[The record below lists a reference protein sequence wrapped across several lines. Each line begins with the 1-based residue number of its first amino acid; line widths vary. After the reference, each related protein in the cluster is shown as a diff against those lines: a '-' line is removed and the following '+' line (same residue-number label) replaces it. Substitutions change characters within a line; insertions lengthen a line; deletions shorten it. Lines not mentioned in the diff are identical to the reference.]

1 MKKLII
7 VFMVFLLIVNIGY
20 SYELNSGE
28 AKSKKDPLFIEMP
41 DVIHQGQPYTIKVYI
56 NDPIVK
62 KEAKYL
68 EIGSSNPPY
77 STGSPIYFDSSG
89 HFRQTIPYNGESV
102 IEFGFRPSSNPGSKA
117 TLAVGFYKTK
127 KPTGQDYPETHTPES
142 EYYGYNCNIETN
154 DLFCSEEMGCRVCYL
169 TVGAVVRSYDV
180 SYSKPSIKLPS
191 GFDFTDNI
199 RLTED
204 GLHRSVGL
212 SYGYSGKK
220 TMTNSQGY
228 DFTVTDSYSIRTEFR
243 DESWGYE
250 TIKENVENF
259 NKKANSE
266 VNDISAPGG
275 MTKGKA
281 FEKITYS
288 PFSEYSGYD
297 DVILTY
303 ELYAQLDPSGSG
315 LLTMELSRRT
325 GVAKGEGEAEI
336 QKIIEEAKEIASSYA
351 LSKDKVFKSE
361 SSSHHHNYEV
371 PSKVEKKE
379 VTEIKIYGKI
389 KDGLG
394 VPMPYATIT
403 AYVKNSKFTGVTD
416 ENGDY
421 TIDLYGMEFKE
432 SETKIPIR
440 FYVDF
445 DYNRD
450 GKNFFSVVGKSL
462 VDQASKIVTF
472 FSKEFYIEDFSDVK
486 IDVDFSK
493 PFNPQVMGCEMGLG
507 NLKPLSVIYT
517 HSHEVIETLV
527 YTLKLDVDY
536 KLPVDIFVGNNQGRT
551 LYSPGESDILIGAAD
566 AAITSENR
574 PKNREYHEFSHHLM
588 YAVYGNWPEGRLK
601 AGVKNHGGFF
611 NSNTADSYI
620 EGFAEFMA
628 LVISD
633 YLKQPEPEIYAWVGS
648 LEEDYK
654 PWDARGKY
662 EEIAVASLLWDMYD
676 TNNEEGDRLS
686 LTFEEIWEVLK
697 VKRADFYE
705 YYKAFKKTYPEK
717 SKEIDDLF
725 AKHGFF
731 NDTRV
736 GNKELDEGE
745 PWKYISGN
753 SGNYT
758 FLDMS
763 DNVTLIKYDKN
774 LTIGPATNYER
785 PNRTNMAFAEDSYIK
800 VSDKSVDFYV
810 VKVEHK
816 NKDLSYEYET
826 VLADGKIYVSPL
838 PSGSDAMITVI
849 PKSTKYS
856 SAEPFE
862 ITAEEWN
869 ALQAKGSD
877 KGYISEHNFKL
888 KDTGKEEEYKYERY
902 QNTPPSYGFQGE
914 TGENHNYKRSFEI
927 SRDIKVGEPK
937 TGGGFLVFLLLL
949 IIFGAVIGGVYFYA
963 KKDLSLKKTIMHKKN
978 QAVNLG
984 KSAKKGFVEKV
995 IPWIKKTA
1003 KQIAEFTKKTYIKAK
1018 PEVIRIWNSFL
1029 SNFKKSDQPNNTE
1042 TKKASSHKD
1051 KPKNGK
1057 KD

>member
-7 VFMVFLLIVNIGY
+7 FLTMFLMVINLGY

-28 AKSKKDPLFIEMP
+28 AKSIKDPLFIEMP
-41 DVIHQGQPYTIKVYI
+41 EVMHQGLPYTIKVYI

-77 STGSPIYFDSSG
+77 STGAPIYFDSGG

-102 IEFGFRPSSNPGSKA
+102 IEFGFRPTSNPGYKS
-117 TLAVGFYKTK
+117 TLSVGFYKTK
-127 KPTGQDYPETHTPES
+127 TPSGQDYPETHTPGA

-154 DLFCSEEMGCRVCYL
+154 DLFCSEETGCRVCYL

-191 GFDFTDNI
+191 GFDFTNNI
-199 RLTED
+199 KLTDD

-212 SYGYSGKK
+212 SYSYSGKK

-228 DFTVTDSYSIRTEFR
+228 DFTVTDSYSIRMDFR
-243 DESWGYE
+243 EESWGYDA
-250 TIKENVENF
+250 IKEGVENF
-259 NKKANSE
+259 NKKANSK

-281 FEKITYS
+281 FEKITYT
-288 PFSEYSGYD
+288 PFSPTSGYD

-303 ELYAQLDPSGSG
+303 ELYAQLDPTGSG

-325 GVAKGEGEAEI
+325 GVAKGAGEAEI
-336 QKIIEEAKEIASSYA
+336 QKIIKEAKEIASSYT

-361 SSSHHHNYEV
+361 PNSHHHNYEV
-371 PSKVEKKE
+371 PSKVKE
-379 VTEIKIYGKI
+379 DITKIKIYGKI

-394 VPMPYATIT
+394 NPMPYATVT
-403 AYVKNSKFTGVTD
+403 ALIKNSKFTAVTD
-416 ENGDY
+416 EMGEY
-421 TIDLYGMEFKE
+421 TIELYGMEFKE
-432 SETKIPIR
+432 SETKIPIK
-440 FYVDF
+440 FYLDF
-445 DYNRD
+445 DYKRD
-450 GKNFFSVVGKSL
+450 GKNYFSVVAKSL
-462 VDQASKIVTF
+462 LDGSQEIVRF
-472 FSKEFYIEDFSDVK
+472 LDIGHNIEDFSDVK

-493 PFNPQVMGCEMGLG
+493 PIDTQTMGCAAGLQ

-517 HSHEVIETLV
+517 HTHEVIEILV

-536 KLPVDIFVGNNQGRT
+536 KLPVDIFVGNNQGKT
-551 LYSPGESDILIGAAD
+551 LYSPQGSDILISASD
-566 AAITSENR
+566 SAITSKNR

-588 YAVYGNWPEGRLK
+588 YAVYGAWPDGRMK
-601 AGVKNHGGFF
+601 AEVKNHGGFF
-611 NSNTADSYI
+611 NPNSADSYI

-628 LVISD
+628 LVVSD

-654 PWDARGKY
+654 PWDARGRY
-662 EEIAVASLLWDMYD
+662 EEIAIASLLWDMYD
-676 TNNEEGDRLS
+676 TDNEEGDRLS
-686 LTFEEIWEVLK
+686 FTFEEIWDVLK

-705 YYKAFKKTYPEK
+705 YYKAFKKTYPDK
-717 SKEIDDLF
+717 TKEIDDLF

-731 NDTRV
+731 NDTRI

-763 DNVTLIKYDKN
+763 GNVSLIKYDKN

-800 VSDKSVDFYV
+800 PDNDKVDFYIV
-810 VKVEHK
+810 SVKHN

-826 VLADGKIYVSPL
+826 ILADGKIYVSPL
-838 PSGSDAMITVI
+838 PTGSDAVITVT
-849 PKSTKYS
+849 PKSTKYRS
-856 SAEPFE
+856 DEPFE
-862 ITAEEWN
+862 ITAQEWN

-877 KGYISEHNFKL
+877 KGYIAEHDFEL
-888 KDTGKEEEYKYERY
+888 KDTGNGEEYKYKRY

-914 TGENHNYKRSFEI
+914 TGEDHNYKRSSEI
-927 SRDIKVGEPK
+927 SMNIPIGEPK
-937 TGGGFLVFLLLL
+937 RGKGSVVFLLLL
-949 IIFGAVIGGVYFYA
+949 ILLGAVVGGVYYYSKKNPHVKKA
-963 KKDLSLKKTIMHKKN
+963 IIHKKD
-978 QAVNLG
+978 QAISLG
-984 KSAKKGFVEKV
+984 KSAKKGFIEKV
-995 IPWIKKTA
+995 IPGVKKTT
-1003 KQIAEFTKKTYIKAK
+1003 KQIAEFTKKAYAKAK

-1029 SNFKKSDQPNNTE
+1029 SNFKKQDKPIKTE
-1042 TKKASSHKD
+1042 TKKTSPHKD
-1051 KPKNGK
+1051 KPKNDK

>member
-7 VFMVFLLIVNIGY
+7 FLMVFLLIVNLGY

-41 DVIHQGQPYTIKVYI
+41 EVMHQGLPYTIKVYI

-127 KPTGQDYPETHTPES
+127 KPSGEDYPDTSTPES
-142 EYYGYNCNIETN
+142 EYYRYNCNIETN
-154 DLFCSEEMGCRVCYL
+154 DLFCSAKTGCRVCYL
-169 TVGAVVRSYDV
+169 TVGSVVRSYDV

-204 GLHRSVGL
+204 GLHRSEGL
-212 SYGYSGKK
+212 SYSYSGKK

-228 DFTVTDSYSIRTEFR
+228 DFTVTESYSIRMGFR

-250 TIKENVENF
+250 TIKESVENF
-259 NKKANSE
+259 NKKANSK

-281 FEKITYS
+281 FEKITYT
-288 PFSEYSGYD
+288 PFSPYSGYD

-303 ELYAQLDPSGSG
+303 ELYAQLDPQGSG

-325 GVAKGEGEAEI
+325 GVAKGAGEDEI
-336 QKIIEEAKEIASSYA
+336 QNIIAQAKEIASSYT
-351 LSKDKVFKSE
+351 LSKDEVFKSE
-361 SSSHHHNYEV
+361 SSSHHHTYEV
-371 PSKVEKKE
+371 PSKVEKE
-379 VTEIKIYGKI
+379 EITEIKIYGKI

-394 VPMPYATIT
+394 NPMPYATVI
-403 AYVKNSKFTGVTD
+403 ALVKNNPFKGVTD

-432 SETKIPIR
+432 SETKIPIK

-450 GKNFFSVVGKSL
+450 GKNFFSIVAKSL
-462 VDQASKIVTF
+462 LDSSQQNVRFLEIGHN
-472 FSKEFYIEDFSDVK
+472 IEDFSDVR

-493 PFNPQVMGCEMGLG
+493 PINPQVMGCEMGLG

-517 HSHEVIETLV
+517 HTHEVIEILV

-536 KLPVDIFVGNNQGRT
+536 KLPVDIFVGNNQGKT
-551 LYSPGESDILIGAAD
+551 LYSPQDSDILISASD
-566 AAITSENR
+566 SAITSKNR

-588 YAVYGNWPEGRLK
+588 YAVYGDWPDGRMK
-601 AGVKNHGGFF
+601 AGVTNHGGFF
-611 NSNTADSYI
+611 NPNSGDSYL

-633 YLKQPEPEIYAWVGS
+633 YLKQPEPDVYAWVGS

-654 PWDARGKY
+654 PWDARGRY
-662 EEIAVASLLWDMYD
+662 EEIAVASLLWDIYD
-676 TNNEEGDRLS
+676 TDNEEGDRLS

-717 SKEIDDLF
+717 TKEIDDLF

-736 GNKELDEGE
+736 GNKELDDGE

-753 SGNYT
+753 SGNHT

-800 VSDKSVDFYV
+800 PSNDKVDFYI

-838 PSGSDAMITVI
+838 PTGSDAVITVT
-849 PKSTKYS
+849 PKSSKYTS
-856 SAEPFE
+856 DEPFE
-862 ITAEEWN
+862 ITAQEWN
-869 ALQAKGSD
+869 TLQAKGND
-877 KGYISEHNFKL
+877 KGYIAEHDFKL
-888 KDTGKEEEYKYERY
+888 KDTGDEEEYKYERY
-902 QNTPPSYGFQGE
+902 QNTPPSYSFQGE
-914 TGENHNYKRSFEI
+914 TGDAHSYKRSLE
-927 SRDIKVGEPK
+927 SSWDIKVGEPK
-937 TGGGFLVFLLLL
+937 RESEFLVFLLL
-949 IIFGAVIGGVYFYA
+949 IIVISGIIGGIYFYSKKNPHLKKA
-963 KKDLSLKKTIMHKKN
+963 IIQKKD
-978 QAVNLG
+978 QAIKLG
-984 KSAKKGFVEKV
+984 KSAKKGFIEKV

-1003 KQIAEFTKKTYIKAK
+1003 KQIAEFTKKAYAKAK

-1029 SNFKKSDQPNNTE
+1029 SNFKKQDKPKDAE
-1042 TKKASSHKD
+1042 TKKTSSHKD

>member
-7 VFMVFLLIVNIGY
+7 FLMVFLLLVNLGY

-41 DVIHQGQPYTIKVYI
+41 EVMHQGLPYTIKVYI

-89 HFRQTIPYNGESV
+89 HFRQTMPYNGESV
-102 IEFGFRPSSNPGSKA
+102 IEFGFRPSSSPGSKS

-127 KPTGQDYPETHTPES
+127 KPSGEDYPDTSTPES
-142 EYYGYNCNIETN
+142 EYYRYNCNIETN
-154 DLFCSEEMGCRVCYL
+154 DLFCSDETGCRVCYL
-169 TVGAVVRSYDV
+169 TVGSVVRSYDV

-204 GLHRSVGL
+204 GLHRSEGL
-212 SYGYSGKK
+212 SYSYSGKK

-228 DFTVTDSYSIRTEFR
+228 DFTVTESYSIRTEFR
-243 DESWGYE
+243 DESWGYD
-250 TIKENVENF
+250 TIRENVENF
-259 NKKANSE
+259 NKKANSK

-371 PSKVEKKE
+371 PSKVEKE
-379 VTEIKIYGKI
+379 EITEIKIYGKI

-394 VPMPYATIT
+394 NPMPYATIT
-403 AYVKNSKFTGVTD
+403 VIVKNSKFTGVTD
-416 ENGDY
+416 ENGEY
-421 TIDLYGMEFKE
+421 AIDLYGMEFKE
-432 SETKIPIR
+432 SETKIPVK
-440 FYVDF
+440 FYLHF
-445 DYNRD
+445 DYHRD
-450 GKNFFSVVGKSL
+450 DKNYFSIVAKSIL
-462 VDQASKIVTF
+462 DGSQQVATF
-472 FSKEFYIEDFSDVK
+472 FTNGYFIEDFSDVK
-486 IDVDFSK
+486 IDVDLSK
-493 PFNPQVMGCEMGLG
+493 PIDARTMGCLVGLQ

-654 PWDARGKY
+654 PWDAKGRY

-676 TNNEEGDRLS
+676 TENEEGDRLS
-686 LTFEEIWEVLK
+686 FTFEEIWDVIK
-697 VKRADFYE
+697 INRADFYE

-717 SKEIDDLF
+717 TKEIDDLF

-731 NDTRV
+731 NDTRI
-736 GNKELDEGE
+736 GNKERDAGE

-763 DNVTLIKYDKN
+763 GNVTLIKYDKN

-800 VSDKSVDFYV
+800 IDDTNVDFYI

-838 PSGSDAMITVI
+838 PTGSDAVITVT
-849 PKSTKYS
+849 PKSSKYT

-869 ALQAKGSD
+869 TLQAKGSD
-877 KGYISEHNFKL
+877 NGYIAKHDFEL

-963 KKDLSLKKTIMHKKN
+963 KKDLLLKKTIMHKKN